1 MINNE
6 QIIQSAISELRRMQ
20 SELVL
25 NTTPEEVGPYQ
36 RFSIRTIPS
45 LLSILRVTLRI
56 IQLDPESANSVN
68 GYANEVNLARA
79 IIQDATE
86 EQKEYFVA
94 ECPEQEDEDDF

>member
-1 MINNE
+1 MTNDE
-6 QIIQSAISELRRMQ
+6 QIVQDAIAELRRMQ
-20 SELVL
+20 SQLVL
-25 NTTPEEVGPYQ
+25 GTTPEEVGPYQ

-45 LLSILRVTLRI
+45 ILSILRVTLRVL
-56 IQLDPESANSVN
+56 QLDPDAAKTVN

-79 IIQDATE
+79 IIKDATE